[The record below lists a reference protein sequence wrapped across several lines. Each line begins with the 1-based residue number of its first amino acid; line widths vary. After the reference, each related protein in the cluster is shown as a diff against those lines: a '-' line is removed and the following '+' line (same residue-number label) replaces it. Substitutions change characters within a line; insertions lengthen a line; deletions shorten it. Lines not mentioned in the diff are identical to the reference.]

1 MSLVVGFLFL
11 IVRLVVATMVA
22 PILGHRAVPAW
33 VRVTLGFLVAL
44 IVAPTVLP
52 EFITSFSPEISP
64 ASIFSQCLSEATI
77 GTAMGLC
84 MLIIFSTAMMI
95 GSSISQL
102 SGLQLESVFG
112 NDQGFG
118 QHPTSQL
125 IGLAAACVFVL
136 SGGLE
141 LALSSMLDSF
151 TALPIGNSLSGENA
165 VNLVTSILHQSF
177 ELTIRAIAPAIAAL
191 LVSTLVIGMVARSL
205 PQLNLVQI
213 GLSTNTGLM
222 LTAAFLTLGGC
233 VWLVMDDF
241 EKVNDLIVQT
251 LPSLGSSGG
260 PNG

>member
-1 MSLVVGFLFL
+1 M
-11 IVRLVVATMVA
+11 
-22 PILGHRAVPAW
+22 
-33 VRVTLGFLVAL
+33 
-44 IVAPTVLP
+44 
-52 EFITSFSPEISP
+52 
-64 ASIFSQCLSEATI
+64 
-77 GTAMGLC
+77 
-84 MLIIFSTAMMI
+84 
-95 GSSISQL
+95 
-102 SGLQLESVFG
+102 
-112 NDQGFG
+112 
-118 QHPTSQL
+118 L